1 MLNRGVGLVLLGLM
15 LTSCVVEMGD
25 EEAVGTADDAVFGAP
40 TVVAL
45 GPIPPYKPAPTEPV
59 EIERGRFDP
68 KRDVLPRWEIHWIP
82 EGGQDARILAIPRDG
97 RGKPLVLWYGWYR
110 KYGDLYFR
118 TILHTGYL
126 SLLDL
131 EVIGHELVAAP
142 LTLPPHGWPSDAV
155 DPFVAGPIDVAGKL
169 GPQREEGEGSGG
181 VCIDPSTCGGDDDHT
196 HTGGPPPRPGGGGH
210 GGQGGAPGGQGGA
223 PPSGGGYGGV
233 PHDDPRETPRRLNG
247 AITSFLSPD
256 TLRSFF
262 GSALACQK
270 ACAAPPTLAWGRR

>member
-1 MLNRGVGLVLLGLM
+1 M
-15 LTSCVVEMGD
+15 
-25 EEAVGTADDAVFGAP
+25 
-40 TVVAL
+40 
-45 GPIPPYKPAPTEPV
+45 

-181 VCIDPSTCGGDDDHT
+181 VCIDPSTCGGDDD
-196 HTGGPPPRPGGGGH
+196 RPYGRT
-210 GGQGGAPGGQGGA
+210 APA
-223 PPSGGGYGGV
+223 SWWW
-233 PHDDPRETPRRLNG
+233 R
-247 AITSFLSPD
+247 
-256 TLRSFF
+256 
-262 GSALACQK
+262 
-270 ACAAPPTLAWGRR
+270 AWGPGWRSRWPGRRTSLGGRLWRRSSR